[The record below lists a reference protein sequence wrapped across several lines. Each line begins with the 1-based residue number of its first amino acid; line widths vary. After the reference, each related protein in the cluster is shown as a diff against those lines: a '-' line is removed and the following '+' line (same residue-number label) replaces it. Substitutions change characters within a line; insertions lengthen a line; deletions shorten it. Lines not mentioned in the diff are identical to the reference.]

1 MNTTLPFHRA
11 VPAAL
16 LELAAGEVHVWV
28 ARLDTERDM
37 QQLERYRALLDE
49 QEGRRLDRLA
59 TTALKAEFLLTRAL
73 CRETLS
79 RYADVAPR
87 DWRFEVN
94 AYGKPAISGPTLSSA
109 LGFNLS
115 NARNVV
121 ACAVA
126 LDADLGIDIE
136 QWSRPDDS
144 LPITAQIFSASE
156 LHALRDCD
164 PQARRR
170 LFYELWTL
178 KEAYVKARGQGL
190 SMNLDEITFDPHV
203 TPIRASFS
211 PAPAHEAQA
220 WHFEQIEF
228 GRDHLLALAIGT
240 SGSAEPRIT
249 VREVALAKDAP
260 GFVD

>member
-1 MNTTLPFHRA
+1 M
-11 VPAAL
+11 
-16 LELAAGEVHVWV
+16 WV
-28 ARLDTERDM
+28 ARLDAERDM

-49 QEGRRLDRLA
+49 QEERRLDRLA
-59 TTALKAEFLLTRAL
+59 TAALKAEFLLTRAL

-94 AYGKPAISGPTLSSA
+94 AYGKPAISAPALSLS
-109 LGFNLS
+109 LKFNLS
-115 NARNVV
+115 NARDVAACVV
-121 ACAVA
+121 ALEANV
-126 LDADLGIDIE
+126 GIDIE

-156 LHALRDCD
+156 LHALRNCD

-170 LFYELWTL
+170 FFYELWTL

-190 SMNLDEITFDPHV
+190 SMNLDEITLDPRA
-203 TPIRASFS
+203 TPIRATFS
-211 PAPAHEAQA
+211 PALAHEAQA

-228 GRDHLLALAIGT
+228 GRDHLLALAIDT
-240 SGSAEPRIT
+240 RGSAAPRIT
-249 VREVALAKDAP
+249 VREVALRTDAP
-260 GFVD
+260 GFVG